1 MLDNEQ
7 SQCVFAQSKHPI
19 MAVIHLYSLTGQK
32 EATTRQC
39 NSSRTNDNSSL
50 LKSSGS
56 FKKKKTLTIFNEDA
70 LSTRELMYRMLGN
83 ALF

>member
-1 MLDNEQ
+1 MEMLHNEQ

-19 MAVIHLYSLTGQK
+19 MAVIHMYSLTGRK
-32 EATTRQC
+32 KKATMRHC

-56 FKKKKTLTIFNEDA
+56 FKKKRRQFSI
-70 LSTRELMYRMLGN
+70 RMRYLYVNLCTGC
-83 ALF
+83 

>member
-32 EATTRQC
+32 EATTIVIVLEQM
-39 NSSRTNDNSSL
+39 T
-50 LKSSGS
+50 
-56 FKKKKTLTIFNEDA
+56 
-70 LSTRELMYRMLGN
+70 TRP
-83 ALF
+83 F

>member
-32 EATTRQC
+32 EATTRHC

-56 FKKKKTLTIFNEDA
+56 FKKKTLTIFNEDA